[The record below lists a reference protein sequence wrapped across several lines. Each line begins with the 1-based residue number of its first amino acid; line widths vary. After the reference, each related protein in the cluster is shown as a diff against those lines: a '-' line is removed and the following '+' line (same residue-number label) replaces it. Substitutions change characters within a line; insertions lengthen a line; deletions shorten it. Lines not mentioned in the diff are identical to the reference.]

1 MIILFWFGCAPQ
13 SRMVSLWK
21 LKKRW
26 CLKQKMEVFQPFW
39 DQRDIPDLEEE
50 ATPQSP
56 AQPSWS
62 RAAWLTRQW
71 VLGPRGAG
79 PGSRRCVTLRA
90 PFLKPVSLAWYV
102 ATHSRFLNFRVKCP
116 DRLKQF
122 TWCVMGWT
130 LYSKITLPKMI
141 PRCTSCLPW

>member
-26 CLKQKMEVFQPFW
+26 YLKQKMEVFQPFW
-39 DQRDIPDLEEE
+39 DQRDIPDLEE
-50 ATPQSP
+50 AASPWSPQSP
-56 AQPSWS
+56 ARPSWS
-62 RAAWLTRQW
+62 GAAQLTRPW

-116 DRLKQF
+116 EGLKQF
-122 TWCVMGWT
+122 T
-130 LYSKITLPKMI
+130 
-141 PRCTSCLPW
+141 